1 MSFCFH
7 FTEGLFQLAVRT
19 NHEGAAF
26 DTHHFLSI
34 HVLFFPDVEGLRD
47 FLVCVGEK
55 REGDVVFI
63 REFFLGLRG
72 IGRDAQDHGVQLA
85 ELLVFVT
92 KLGRFYAS
100 TRGVRLGIEIKDYRL
115 PLEIF

>member
-1 MSFCFH
+1 
-7 FTEGLFQLAVRT
+7 
-19 NHEGAAF
+19 
-26 DTHHFLSI
+26 
-34 HVLFFPDVEGLRD
+34 
-47 FLVCVGEK
+47 
-55 REGDVVFI
+55 
-63 REFFLGLRG
+63 LRG